1 MYDVQTVM
9 TSFYYKNKIN
19 CYNLIINDFHAK
31 YAIYFFFNWNRK
43 KMWSFGNRIYFLVE
57 LIINLY

>member
-31 YAIYFFFNWNRK
+31 YAIYFFFN
-43 KMWSFGNRIYFLVE
+43 
-57 LIINLY
+57 

>member
-19 CYNLIINDFHAK
+19 CYNLIINDFQNML
-31 YAIYFFFNWNRK
+31 YIFF
-43 KMWSFGNRIYFLVE
+43 
-57 LIINLY
+57 LIEIERRCEVSETVYIFWLNL